1 MLKITYY
8 LKAAFCAVVCTA
20 GISFSL
26 INSDNIGDF
35 FVKTLHLK
43 TSQGFNGGP
52 VAADFFDEIE
62 DEDGS
67 RLLNYPCYSQF
78 VPGSLDLVRY
88 TVHQPIYEAVW
99 QQNPEY
105 WQLDLEFREGSQELR
120 NVMIY
125 IDVDCIP
132 GGESTPL
139 FDSAEDIDFS
149 SLHPW
154 NFALWLNGKSGTI
167 YNENHSE
174 ICKTENY
181 VKLGGKK
188 IVVRIPL
195 ANKELRKIYASKNT
209 WHYVASGAFSK
220 WDTGGF
226 LPAGGDEKIYD
237 FLDGSLDSVSRFQQF
252 SSRTFSPVE
261 VKMQESIAKSNSDF
275 ESKIKEE
282 FAKAQEQKITPLPE
296 EPGKESS
303 FSQKLEYAVCI
314 FELEMHEK
322 AEKILEQLVR
332 ENSSSS
338 LANAYYGSCLAIRA
352 GKANVFSA
360 MKLVKQSFVYLD
372 KAVELSKGTEE
383 EIEVLLNRAGV
394 ASSVPETVFQKAAVA
409 AKDYVRIAE
418 HFKSLDREKKSYK
431 NVVAS
436 AYYYVCAAENF
447 RKASLDDDAQKYAY
461 YAEKIFKTR

>member
-52 VAADFFDEIE
+52 VAADFFDEVE

-132 GGESTPL
+132 SGESTPL

-188 IVVRIPL
+188 
-195 ANKELRKIYASKNT
+195 
-209 WHYVASGAFSK
+209 
-220 WDTGGF
+220 
-226 LPAGGDEKIYD
+226 
-237 FLDGSLDSVSRFQQF
+237 
-252 SSRTFSPVE
+252 
-261 VKMQESIAKSNSDF
+261 
-275 ESKIKEE
+275 
-282 FAKAQEQKITPLPE
+282 
-296 EPGKESS
+296 
-303 FSQKLEYAVCI
+303 
-314 FELEMHEK
+314 
-322 AEKILEQLVR
+322 
-332 ENSSSS
+332 
-338 LANAYYGSCLAIRA
+338 
-352 GKANVFSA
+352 
-360 MKLVKQSFVYLD
+360 
-372 KAVELSKGTEE
+372 
-383 EIEVLLNRAGV
+383 
-394 ASSVPETVFQKAAVA
+394 
-409 AKDYVRIAE
+409 
-418 HFKSLDREKKSYK
+418 
-431 NVVAS
+431 
-436 AYYYVCAAENF
+436 
-447 RKASLDDDAQKYAY
+447 
-461 YAEKIFKTR
+461 

>member
-1 MLKITYY
+1 M
-8 LKAAFCAVVCTA
+8 
-20 GISFSL
+20 
-26 INSDNIGDF
+26 
-35 FVKTLHLK
+35 
-43 TSQGFNGGP
+43 
-52 VAADFFDEIE
+52 
-62 DEDGS
+62 
-67 RLLNYPCYSQF
+67 
-78 VPGSLDLVRY
+78 
-88 TVHQPIYEAVW
+88 
-99 QQNPEY
+99 
-105 WQLDLEFREGSQELR
+105 
-120 NVMIY
+120 
-125 IDVDCIP
+125 
-132 GGESTPL
+132 
-139 FDSAEDIDFS
+139 
-149 SLHPW
+149 
-154 NFALWLNGKSGTI
+154 
-167 YNENHSE
+167 
-174 ICKTENY
+174 
-181 VKLGGKK
+181 
-188 IVVRIPL
+188 
-195 ANKELRKIYASKNT
+195 
-209 WHYVASGAFSK
+209 
-220 WDTGGF
+220 
-226 LPAGGDEKIYD
+226 PAGGDEKIYD
-237 FLDGSLDSVSRFQQF
+237 FLDGSLDSISRAQQF

-322 AEKILEQLVR
+322 AEKILEQLVK

-418 HFKSLDREKKSYK
+418 HFKSLDREKKPYK